1 MCGPIP
7 WRSSIL
13 VDEGGCE
20 DLSTS
25 RCLELKMARISI
37 TDCLRSLTSIVVAE
51 KSTRRS
57 VPTVEEK
64 YNLVYYKRGKL
75 YKDYTERG
83 YHLQITET

>member
-13 VDEGGCE
+13 VGEGGCE
-20 DLSTS
+20 DLGTS
-25 RCLELKMARISI
+25 RCLELKMARISK
-37 TDCLRSLTSIVVAE
+37 TSRLRSLTSIVVAE
-51 KSTRRS
+51 KSRRS